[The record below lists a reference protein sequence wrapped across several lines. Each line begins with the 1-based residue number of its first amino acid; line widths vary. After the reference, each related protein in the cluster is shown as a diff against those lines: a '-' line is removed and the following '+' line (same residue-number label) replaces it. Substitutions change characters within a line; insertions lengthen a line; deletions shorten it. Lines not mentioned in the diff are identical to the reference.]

1 MSLFPILNIKKIIT
15 MIKINAGISSE
26 LYRIEIKSASGN
38 TLIADEPLD
47 AGGKDL
53 GFSPKELLASALA
66 ACTAATL
73 RMYADHKKWDLQ
85 EVKLEIDL
93 EQNETKTKTSINRK
107 LEFIGNLTEEQRI
120 RLLAVANACPVH
132 KILTNPVEISS
143 SELKS

>member
-1 MSLFPILNIKKIIT
+1 

>member
-1 MSLFPILNIKKIIT
+1 MTKIK
-15 MIKINAGISSE
+15 AGIAKE
-26 LYRIEIKSASGN
+26 LYRTEIKSATGN

-66 ACTAATL
+66 ACTSATL

-85 EVKLEIDL
+85 EVKLEIEL
-93 EQNETKTKTSINRK
+93 EQNETKTKTSFNRK
-107 LEFIGNLTEEQRI
+107 LKFIGNLTEEQRA

-132 KILTNPVEISS
+132 KILTNPIEISS
-143 SELKS
+143 SESKF